1 VGATRFRV
9 NVPSVIHET
18 VEAETII
25 VNLDTG
31 SYYDVNHVGA
41 YILELVERGAASD
54 QLSTCVMNRYQLDHD
69 SARSAVNG
77 LVQELLAEE
86 IIVSEN
92 ARENGGGIPA
102 GEPVVTPDSRRFV
115 MPVLNKHTDMQDL
128 LLLDPVHEFEG
139 DPPPD
144 VRW

>member
-41 YILELVERGAASD
+41 YILELVERG
-54 QLSTCVMNRYQLDHD
+54 